1 MMNQSQVN
9 QLCEDNELA
18 FFRAD
23 VCLSSPQSFTLEEKA
38 KICEDMDATNKAIED
53 AIRADFEAL
62 PPEFQDKLFF
72 GTDICQPTMPTLR
85 GLAIF
90 LKDLLAKG
98 AISQTVFNKV
108 ARENAIRVL
117 DL

>member
-38 KICEDMDATNKAIED
+38 IICEDMDATNKAIVSLVV
-53 AIRADFEAL
+53 AFLIVWLANNIKKEA
-62 PPEFQDKLFF
+62 
-72 GTDICQPTMPTLR
+72 
-85 GLAIF
+85 GL
-90 LKDLLAKG
+90 
-98 AISQTVFNKV
+98 
-108 ARENAIRVL
+108 
-117 DL
+117 

>member
-62 PPEFQDKLFF
+62 PPEFQNKLLDMLCTSGCMTPEWWRETLF
-72 GTDICQPTMPTLR
+72 GKMPDSPD
-85 GLAIF
+85 
-90 LKDLLAKG
+90 DLMGQNQANGNL
-98 AISQTVFNKV
+98 
-108 ARENAIRVL
+108 E
-117 DL
+117 